1 MMYMRVCVHFWLSF
15 FFSYPGFFVF
25 FFLLFFWFFV
35 MGFSPD
41 YIRLI
46 ISTGMVGVPKGTGNG
61 FLRACACI
69 LTFRLVVL

>member
-1 MMYMRVCVHFWLSF
+1 VMYMRVCSF
-15 FFSYPGFFVF
+15 LVI
-25 FFLLFFWFFV
+25 FFLFLYWVFCVFWFFV
-35 MGFSPD
+35 MGFSPR
-41 YIRLI
+41 YIRHI